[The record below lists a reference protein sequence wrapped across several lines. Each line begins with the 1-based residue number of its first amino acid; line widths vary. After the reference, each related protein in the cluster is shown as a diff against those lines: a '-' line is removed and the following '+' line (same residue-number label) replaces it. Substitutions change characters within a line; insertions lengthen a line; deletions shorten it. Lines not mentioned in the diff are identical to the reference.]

1 MNLSGLQ
8 LPQPT
13 LPAQASNP
21 TVAVIHRVAL
31 TPFHDQ
37 LHPLQAA
44 AATAHPPSPRLQTPP
59 SPSSTE
65 WPLHPFMTSCIP
77 CKLQLPQPTLPA
89 QASNP
94 TVAVIHRVALTP
106 FHDQLHPL
114 QAAAATAHPPSPG
127 LQTPPSPSS
136 TEWPLHPF
144 MTSCI
149 PCKLQ
154 LPQPTLPAQAS
165 NPTVA
170 VIHRVALTPF
180 HDQLHP
186 LQAAAAT
193 AHPPSPGLQTPPS
206 PSSTEWPLHP
216 FMTSCIPC
224 KLQLPQPTLPAPGFK
239 PHRRRHPPSGPYTL
253 S

>member
-1 MNLSGLQ
+1 MNSK
-8 LPQPT
+8 
-13 LPAQASNP
+13 ASCSC
-21 TVAVIHRVAL
+21 HS
-31 TPFHDQ
+31 
-37 LHPLQAA
+37 
-44 AATAHPPSPRLQTPP
+44 PPSQPRLQTPP

-65 WPLHPFMTSCIP
+65 WPLHPFMTSASLASKHHSP
-77 CKLQLPQPTLPA
+77 PFSPPAVTLAAAAATAHPPG

-144 MTSCI
+144 MTSRI

-170 VIHRVALTPF
+170 VIH
-180 HDQLHP
+180 
-186 LQAAAAT
+186 
-193 AHPPSPGLQTPPS
+193 
-206 PSSTEWPLHP
+206 
-216 FMTSCIPC
+216 
-224 KLQLPQPTLPAPGFK
+224 
-239 PHRRRHPPSGPYTL
+239 
-253 S
+253 